1 MLKDEVKIRINFSS
15 GCHTKVGF
23 AQITTLV

>member
-15 GCHTKVGF
+15 VRHTKVGI
-23 AQITTLV
+23 AQNTTLV